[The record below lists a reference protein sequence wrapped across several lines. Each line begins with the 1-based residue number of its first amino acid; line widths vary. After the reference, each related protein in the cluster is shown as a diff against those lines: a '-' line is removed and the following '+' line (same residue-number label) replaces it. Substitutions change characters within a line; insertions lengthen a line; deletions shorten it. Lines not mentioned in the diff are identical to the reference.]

1 MMTRTFAILGRDW
14 PADVLQPP
22 LHCVGASSSLICY
35 VVRRDERH
43 NLRRY
48 RPVCSIC
55 DHAVNAVE
63 YRTDNLLAKRRPAF
77 THMKHIV
84 MLICT
89 LQILYIDSSSS
100 HSFASFCWFCWSSFT
115 LVQEHVKSYFC
126 MIILI
131 SADSY
136 L

>member
-1 MMTRTFAILGRDW
+1 MACRCAAT
-14 PADVLQPP
+14 P

-55 DHAVNAVE
+55 DHAVNTVE
-63 YRTDNLLAKRRPAF
+63 YRIDNLLAKRLPAF

-84 MLICT
+84 MLIYLHCK
-89 LQILYIDSSSS
+89 Y
-100 HSFASFCWFCWSSFT
+100 C
-115 LVQEHVKSYFC
+115 
-126 MIILI
+126 ILI
-131 SADSY
+131 TCY
-136 L
+136 LTEEDKFLLVLLVIVYFVTGKFQVLFLHDNFNSSRPLPIKL